1 VTSSPL
7 VHGLDAKLVAP
18 DWPAPDPA
26 ELQLVLAA
34 YGLGP
39 GQPPSWLSPRPL
51 ASSILVPT
59 NAGQVF
65 VKRSNHQVRDAEGL
79 REEHRFAQ
87 HLRSAGIP
95 TPEVLHTSEGDTVFP
110 RGEWCYEVHKPA
122 VGIDRYRDAMS
133 WTPFDTPTE
142 ARSAGR
148 CLALFHAAATTFTAP
163 HRTTQVL
170 TSRPDALLA
179 GSIRTAIAAF
189 ASTRPAAREILAAA
203 RESDL
208 DYLDALLDTI
218 AQPLRS
224 LRQQWTHNDWH
235 ASNLFWRGLEVSS
248 VIDFGLA
255 DLSYAVV
262 DLAIAIERN
271 MIRWLEL
278 PHPEISESTSTAALL
293 AGYED
298 VTHLTA
304 AEVALLPDLLPV
316 IHLDFALSE
325 VDYFAGI
332 LADPNR
338 GTVAWRDYAVGHA
351 NWFTTEQGRTF
362 QHLVR
367 TCLVR

>member
-179 GSIRTAIAAF
+179 GSIRTAIAEF
-189 ASTRPAAREILAAA
+189 VTTRPAAELILAGH
-203 RESDL
+203 RC
-208 DYLDALLDTI
+208 
-218 AQPLRS
+218 
-224 LRQQWTHNDWH
+224 
-235 ASNLFWRGLEVSS
+235 
-248 VIDFGLA
+248 
-255 DLSYAVV
+255 
-262 DLAIAIERN
+262 
-271 MIRWLEL
+271 
-278 PHPEISESTSTAALL
+278 AAL
-293 AGYED
+293 A
-298 VTHLTA
+298 VAATA
-304 AEVALLPDLLPV
+304 
-316 IHLDFALSE
+316 
-325 VDYFAGI
+325 VD
-332 LADPNR
+332 
-338 GTVAWRDYAVGHA
+338 T
-351 NWFTTEQGRTF
+351 
-362 QHLVR
+362 
-367 TCLVR
+367 